1 MRKQLARAGAVL
13 GIAMTSF
20 PLLAMVANASVPSIF
35 RDAQNNV
42 YIMGQSPQT
51 RVSLTYNG
59 MLRSRDY
66 QANSCG
72 WVTLRNSST
81 NPISGTIVV
90 GGTNVDTSSLPTQL
104 LPTCTNGTPQ
114 ETRNANFKTSTGDV
128 VIVGRTA
135 GSYVTVQV
143 PQNRDRAGTA
153 NACGFVRFTNSTTYQ
168 HQGSTNIGFGGS
180 YSGEIS
186 NLEQRDA
193 PLCSRGS
200 LYVPASW
207 LGGS

>member
-1 MRKQLARAGAVL
+1 MRKQLARAGAIL

-20 PLLAMVANASVPSIF
+20 PLFAMVANASVPSIF

-42 YIMGQSPQT
+42 YIMGQSPQS

-81 NPISGTIVV
+81 SPITGTIVV
-90 GGTNVDTSSLPTQL
+90 GGTNVDTASLPTQL
-104 LPTCTNGTPQ
+104 LPNCTNGTAQ

-128 VIVGRTA
+128 VIVNRPA

-143 PQNRDRAGTA
+143 PQNRDRSATA
-153 NACGFVRFTNSTTYQ
+153 NACGFARFTNSTTYQ
-168 HQGSTNIGFGGS
+168 HQGTTDIAFSSN
-180 YSGEIS
+180 YSGTI
-186 NLEQRDA
+186 NALPQRDA
-193 PLCSRGS
+193 PLCSRGN
-200 LYVPASW
+200 LYVPANW